1 MGVKMDRNA
10 GDLEPP
16 SYLEDVHR
24 EVDWMQPAD
33 NYILEW
39 LSRAGKQTPHTI
51 GLNIAYSYETA
62 SHRCPVL
69 AEHGLLD
76 RVEGERGVYELSERG
91 QRYLDG
97 ELSPEDLRDDSD

>member
-1 MGVKMDRNA
+1 MSVKYDKNG

-16 SYLEDVHR
+16 SYLEGMHR
-24 EVDWMQPAD
+24 EVDWMHPSD

-39 LSRAGKQTPHTI
+39 FSQAGKQTPHTV
-51 GLNIAYSYETA
+51 GLNIAYSYDTA

-69 AEHGLLD
+69 ADHDLLD

-91 QRYLDG
+91 QRYLDD
-97 ELSPEDLRDDSD
+97 ELSPEDLRESDE

>member
-1 MGVKMDRNA
+1 MSVQTSRNA

-16 SYLEDVHR
+16 SYLEGMHR
-24 EVDWMQPAD
+24 EVEWMQPSD

-39 LSRAGKQTPHTI
+39 FSRAGKQTPHTV

-62 SHRCPVL
+62 SHRCPTL
-69 AEHGLLD
+69 ADHGLLD
-76 RVEGERGVYELSERG
+76 RVEDERGVYELSELG

-97 ELSPEDLRDDSD
+97 ELSPEDLREDDE